1 MAKIINSVEFQNQI
15 LNKEGVVLVDFFAE
29 WCGPCKMIAPI
40 LNELTTEVENK
51 AKIYKVDIDKSGELA
66 DKYSIMSVPTMIIF
80 KNGKPVEQIVGFQ
93 SKDTLKTKLEY
104 YAN

>member
-1 MAKIINSVEFQNQI
+1 MAKIINTSEFQNEV

-51 AKIYKVDIDKSGELA
+51 AKVYKVDIDKSGELA
-66 DKYSIMSVPTMIIF
+66 NKYSIMSVPTMIIF
-80 KNGKPVEQIVGFQ
+80 KNGKAVEQIVGFQ
-93 SKDTLKTKLEY
+93 SKGILKAKLEY